1 MDRILINFKKNN
13 PMKNFLVLAVMVF
26 GLTAS
31 GFGQTAPKKGV
42 QTVTISTPTVQ
53 CGMCKKRIE
62 SYMLREEGVQKVDV
76 NYKSKKTKVTYVAER
91 TNIENIKTAIANVG
105 YDAEN
110 VTANE
115 DSYDRLP
122 KCCKKP
128 EDGGGMEKENYQSP
142 VSAEPN

>member
-1 MDRILINFKKNN
+1 MERILIIFKKNS
-13 PMKNFLVLAVMVF
+13 PMKNLLVLAAMVF
-26 GLTAS
+26 GLATS
-31 GFGQTAPKKGV
+31 GFSQTAPKKGV

-105 YDAEN
+105 YDADD
-110 VTANE
+110 VTAND

-128 EDGGGMEKENYQSP
+128 EDGGGMEKQ
-142 VSAEPN
+142 